1 MNKSPSKIKTARL
14 CGRKFYGVYVEKWD
28 TGPKPAAD
36 FGTDVHALLEHY
48 LGSGELPSS
57 AVALDWQSD
66 DRQRAIQ
73 VALAAIPHLPMP
85 PVPDIELEGWARI
98 PLSDGTIMLGRV
110 DMWEPNLHRVT
121 DFKTTS
127 NFRYSL
133 SEEQLA
139 VDPQVI
145 TYAYSRIGDADS
157 VDVRFLYLKTRAP
170 YYTKEVTVSFT
181 REEIQDAWAKLVA
194 NDVANID
201 EIIQAD
207 SFADVEPDL
216 SACSAFGGC
225 PFRTKCAA
233 LGDTSMGVFSSLFS
247 TEQNGEK
254 REMTGLRRIKVRDLK
269 PLNAAPSKTEPST
282 PETDSISEP
291 VMEALTEDVSIAGDA
306 ESSNNGWWDNATAE
320 SNSNEEDQPIE
331 ATAINPPEEETPP
344 ESEVV
349 YVEPTGPVAKWTKA
363 QLVGWMGY
371 NKPGYFSEVP
381 ASRHRVPQLRE
392 DVLTLRKQLK
402 DGVEIQNTEILQEEP
417 VKTAPAKTRKSRA
430 PKAPSAEAAVGYRL
444 YINCAPSGPYKR
456 LEQILEPIFEE
467 VDQSRQKNEGA
478 QGHYLTIPYGQGPAR
493 VAANLLSIRKELTGA
508 IVIDRRTPVAPSAIE
523 VLAPRAI
530 QIITGF

>member
-57 AVALDWQSD
+57 AVDLDWQSD
-66 DRQRAIQ
+66 DKERATH

-85 PVPDIELEGWARI
+85 PVPDLELEGWARI

-127 NFRYSL
+127 NFKYSL
-133 SEEQLA
+133 SEEQLRI
-139 VDPQVI
+139 DPQSI
-145 TYAYSRIGDADS
+145 TYAYSRIGTGNTIT
-157 VDVRFLYLKTRAP
+157 VRFLYLRTRAP
-170 YYTKEVTVSFT
+170 YYTKEVEVFYT
-181 REEIQDAWAKLVA
+181 RSELQDAWAKMVA

-201 EIIQAD
+201 GIITAE

-216 SACSAFGGC
+216 SACGAFGGC

-233 LGDTSMGVFSSLFS
+233 LGDASMGVFSSLFS
-247 TEQNGEK
+247 TKQDGEK
-254 REMTGLRRIKVRDLK
+254 KEMTGLRRIKVRELK
-269 PLNAAPSKTEPST
+269 PLDAPVIKQAAEVADKVLST
-282 PETDSISEP
+282 PAGEEP
-291 VMEALTEDVSIAGDA
+291 
-306 ESSNNGWWDNATAE
+306 GWWDTAKE
-320 SNSNEEDQPIE
+320 AGLLKEEDQPVE

-344 ESEVV
+344 AKEVV
-349 YVEPTGPVAKWTKA
+349 YLEPTGPVTKWTKS
-363 QLVGWMGY
+363 QLVGWLGY
-371 NKPGYFSEVP
+371 NKPGYFSEIP
-381 ASRHRVPQLRE
+381 ANKHRVPQLRE
-392 DVLTLRKQLK
+392 DVATLRRQLK
-402 DGVEIQNTEILQEEP
+402 EGEALTDDEILQDRPAIPEP
-417 VKTAPAKTRKSRA
+417 TKTQVAA
-430 PKAPSAEAAVGYRL
+430 PKQTVKKETVKKEPRKEAATGYRL

-456 LEQILEPIFEE
+456 LEQILEPVFEE

-493 VAANLLSIRKELTGA
+493 VAASLLKLRKDLSGA

>member
-14 CGRKFYGVYVEKWD
+14 CGRKFFGVYVEKWD

-57 AVALDWQSD
+57 TVDLDWQSD
-66 DRQRAIQ
+66 DKERAIH

-181 REEIQDAWAKLVA
+181 REEIEDAWAKLVA

-201 EIIQAD
+201 EIIKAD
-207 SFADVEPDL
+207 SFADVAPDL

-254 REMTGLRRIKVRDLK
+254 KEMTGLRRIKVRDLK
-269 PLNAAPSKTEPST
+269 PLNAVPTNKVEEEP
-282 PETDSISEP
+282 EAIS
-291 VMEALTEDVSIAGDA
+291 ADGGNGKSED
-306 ESSNNGWWDNATAE
+306 WWD
-320 SNSNEEDQPIE
+320 SVSSEEQTIE
-331 ATAINPPEEETPP
+331 ATDINPPEEQVEIQ
-344 ESEVV
+344 EISV
-349 YVEPTGPVAKWTKA
+349 YVEPCEPVAKWTKA
-363 QLVGWMGY
+363 QLVGWL
-371 NKPGYFSEVP
+371 NHNNPGYFSDTP
-381 ASRHRVPQLRE
+381 ASKHRVPQLRE
-392 DVLTLRKQLK
+392 DIITLKSGKALK
-402 DGVEIQNTEILQEEP
+402 EEAVPVEKEEAVPVEEP
-417 VKTAPAKTRKSRA
+417 KAPAK
-430 PKAPSAEAAVGYRL
+430 AAAGYRL

-467 VDQSRQKNEGA
+467 VDQTRQKNEGA
-478 QGHYLTIPYGQGPAR
+478 HGHYLTIPYGQGPAR
-493 VAANLLSIRKELTGA
+493 VAANLLRMRQELSGA

-523 VLAPRAI
+523 VLAPRAV